1 MPRILE
7 VVTTNAGA
15 IRTLFEA
22 LKDILNEANLEFI
35 APQPNK
41 FGGIKLTA
49 INKQKTCLINMKL
62 KASNFAKFDIKKP
75 IHSVGVE
82 LNSFFKY
89 IRMLEAS
96 DTLTFYVDQ
105 DRDSELGIQV
115 SNAQKGTL
123 VNMTF
128 KTMEIT
134 TKRYDIKDTVFPT
147 QITMESQSFHK
158 LCREL
163 SGISDKVTIMN
174 HKSKM
179 IFSVKGES
187 GDIDYIFSGEQ
198 DNNVRVKKGKNYLNA
213 ENADHD
219 VNNDVDEAPAEIDQ
233 EEIIKGKF
241 ELKNLALFSKC
252 ASLCTTIDILMKNDY
267 PLLVRYIVP
276 SKGNILFCLTPSK
289 DDDDLEDD
297 DNDGDH
303 DEPNNTVDDD
313 E

>member
-75 IHSVGVE
+75 KHSVGVE

-123 VNMTF
+123 VNMNF
-128 KTMEIT
+128 KTMEISS
-134 TKRYDIKDTVFPT
+134 KQYDIKDTVFPT

-163 SGISDKVTIMN
+163 SGISDKVTITN

-198 DNNVRVKKGKNYLNA
+198 DNNVRVKKGKNHLNA
-213 ENADHD
+213 ENAEQE
-219 VNNDVDEAPAEIDQ
+219 VNNEVDEPGEEFKPD
-233 EEIIKGKF
+233 EIIKGKF
-241 ELKNLALFSKC
+241 ELKNLAMFSKC
-252 ASLCTTIDILMKNDY
+252 ASLCTTIDILMKNNY

-289 DDDDLEDD
+289 DDEELDDEEGGED
-297 DNDGDH
+297 G
-303 DEPNNTVDDD
+303 EVNNTVDDD